1 MRRFESAI
9 ARLEIGERLPSAA
22 GITRV
27 ALGSGWHPSKIVSA
41 LLVVAAVAALALIHV
56 DDDWFVYAEDV
67 QFRNL
72 TYLDSAELY
81 RQSEVE
87 GWNTLW
93 LTTSHIRNQLLDHP
107 YVADATVNIR
117 LPAQVTVDVVETYPV
132 ALWVTKDETLWL
144 TAGGAA
150 LPAAGPT
157 DPALPQIIDILGEA
171 QAVGRD
177 TRAVDADVLDSALAL
192 MGQMPALNNKVRY
205 NRGVGLNFP
214 MPGHDIWVYWGDG
227 ANTESKMENLAAA
240 RLALAS
246 LEESPQI
253 VDVRYVHRPY
263 FR

>member
-1 MRRFESAI
+1 MAFGARDRSKNTKARQSGSAVHSVSIPRTAATAQSPRRRPQAHGQARMRRFESAI

-144 TAGGAA
+144 TAGGPACCRADRPGAA
-150 LPAAGPT
+150 P
-157 DPALPQIIDILGEA
+157 DH
-171 QAVGRD
+171 RH
-177 TRAVDADVLDSALAL
+177 
-192 MGQMPALNNKVRY
+192 
-205 NRGVGLNFP
+205 
-214 MPGHDIWVYWGDG
+214 PG
-227 ANTESKMENLAAA
+227 
-240 RLALAS
+240 
-246 LEESPQI
+246 
-253 VDVRYVHRPY
+253 
-263 FR
+263 